1 MIMRRATNRGL
12 GLSGMFRKTTTNL
25 SRASAGLL
33 RLARTLVIVGLGTG
47 PVLAQSS
54 RLPPTV
60 PASAALQAR
69 IAEFEQRIIDLAG
82 AKAGEP
88 KMRRLSPQQRKA
100 RVEFVIGNIFFVA
113 MHELGHAVISE
124 LEVPVLAREEDTA
137 DVFAIGAAMRIVA
150 NEFAH
155 RILMGAVKGW
165 FFSARRAKR
174 YGESPRYYEQHGLD
188 EQRAYHIVCL
198 MVGHDPARFKDLADE
213 TKLPE
218 SRRRSCSRDY
228 ETAAW
233 SWHRVMAPHL
243 RAEGQPKT
251 PIEVVYGDAEGP
263 LAPFAH
269 AFREV
274 RFLELLAE
282 YAASR
287 YLWPS
292 PMVIEMATCG
302 QANARWTTPAR
313 RMQICY
319 ELAQEFA
326 ELFGEHQQRRQSK
339 NPARRR

>member
-54 RLPPTV
+54 HLPPTV

-69 IAEFEQRIIDLAG
+69 IAEFEQRIVDLAG

-165 FFSARRAKR
+165 FLSARRAKR
-174 YGESPRYYEQHGLD
+174 DGESPRYYEQHGLD

-198 MVGHDPARFKDLADE
+198 MVGHDPVRFKDLADE

-218 SRRRSCSRDY
+218 SRRRELQQGLRDGRVVLAPGDGASSSCRRPAKDPDRGGVWRRRGPTRAVRACVSRSPLPG
-228 ETAAW
+228 TLGRIRGLA
-233 SWHRVMAPHL
+233 L
-243 RAEGQPKT
+243 
-251 PIEVVYGDAEGP
+251 P
-263 LAPFAH
+263 LAVSDGL
-269 AFREV
+269 RDGK
-274 RFLELLAE
+274 
-282 YAASR
+282 
-287 YLWPS
+287 LWP
-292 PMVIEMATCG
+292 G
-302 QANARWTTPAR
+302 
-313 RMQICY
+313 
-319 ELAQEFA
+319 
-326 ELFGEHQQRRQSK
+326 
-339 NPARRR
+339 